1 MSQTAYWPPVF
12 REDFSDQLQPRFEPQ
27 LQSLDRF
34 HRPHKLCLQMLTT
47 ALVSQL
53 LQFHNQAFTSQYLP
67 LPVSCHMILRCECMI
82 DILFRAHELILELF
96 HL

>member
-1 MSQTAYWPPVF
+1 MEQIRPPRRLLNVIVQRAQAAPILLTPRRVLVSQTAYWPPVF

-53 LQFHNQAFTSQYLP
+53 LQFNN
-67 LPVSCHMILRCECMI
+67 
-82 DILFRAHELILELF
+82 
-96 HL
+96 